1 MTVFGPTLP
10 KRGEADGEPNPPA
23 PNHDRD
29 RLNQSQVTTKPG
41 RTCPHAHWSCLVTP
55 GPPGTPLDPALGIA
69 LATHGTAARG
79 QRSFRARL
87 RDPREQ
93 GTDLGLPV
101 AAVAAESPD

>member
-1 MTVFGPTLP
+1 MGRSAGPPEST
-10 KRGEADGEPNPPA
+10 R
-23 PNHDRD
+23 DRD
-29 RLNQSQVTTKPG
+29 RLNQSQLTTTAD
-41 RTCPHAHWSCLVTP
+41 RTCPSAHWSCLVTP
-55 GPPGTPLDPALGIA
+55 RNPLDPALGIA

>member
-1 MTVFGPTLP
+1 MPGFGPT
-10 KRGEADGEPNPPA
+10 

-29 RLNQSQVTTKPG
+29 RLNQSQVTTTAG
-41 RTCPHAHWSCLVTP
+41 PHLPPCSLVLSGDP
-55 GPPGTPLDPALGIA
+55 RPPGTPLDPALGIA

>member
-1 MTVFGPTLP
+1 MTGFGPTLP
-10 KRGEADGEPNPPA
+10 KRGEADGQPNPPA

-29 RLNQSQVTTKPG
+29 RLDQSQVTTITRPHLPPCSLVLPSDP
-41 RTCPHAHWSCLVTP
+41 RTPRN
-55 GPPGTPLDPALGIA
+55 PLDPALGIA